1 MKLETTSMQIK
12 YTKSASN
19 SLTNLIYFIE
29 KTNTLDSGIR
39 WLNKY
44 ELFLKSALMLSINPK
59 ICNNLSL
66 KELGLN
72 CLYYN
77 EWLIAYSIQQDFI
90 LIEAIFHKS
99 RIVD

>member
-1 MKLETTSMQIK
+1 MQIK
-12 YTKSASN
+12 YTISASN
-19 SLTNLIYFIE
+19 SLTNLINFIE
-29 KTNTLDSGIR
+29 KTNTVGSGLR

-44 ELFLKSALMLSINPK
+44 ELFLLKSLVLYLHPK

-77 EWLIAYSIQQDFI
+77 EWLIAYSVHQNFI
-90 LIEAIFHKS
+90 LIEVIFHKS
-99 RIVD
+99 RRVD